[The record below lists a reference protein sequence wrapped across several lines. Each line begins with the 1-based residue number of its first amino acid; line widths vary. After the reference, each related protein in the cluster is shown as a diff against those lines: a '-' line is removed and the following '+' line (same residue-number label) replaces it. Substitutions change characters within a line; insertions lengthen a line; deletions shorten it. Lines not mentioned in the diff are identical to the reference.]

1 MKGKSTNSKERA
13 GRNHTLVILP
23 EERDALK
30 EHIKDIHTLDASQWD
45 NTIVN
50 ADLLE
55 AIDLVPDGIA
65 DLIIIDPPYNLSKDF
80 NGWSFSAISSEKY
93 AEYLHTWFHKVCDK
107 LKPTGSLYMCGDW
120 KCTSALQ
127 TVIEERLTI
136 LNRITWQREK
146 GRGAK
151 SNWKN
156 SMEDIWFAVKDPCN
170 YYFDVESVKMKRK
183 VRAPYKIDGEP
194 KDWEA
199 SESGNY
205 RITYPSNFWDDISI
219 PFWSMPENTDH
230 PTQKPE
236 KLFAKL
242 ILASSRKDDVVFDP
256 FMGSGTAPVV
266 AKKLGRKYIGIE
278 VNEEYCLWAAKR
290 LLIADE
296 HTEIQGFSDGVFWER
311 NSQNAQIQ
319 ERKASRTK
327 QTTNNHNNS

>member
-1 MKGKSTNSKERA
+1 MTKERA
-13 GRNHTLVILP
+13 NRNRTITLTAD
-23 EERDALK
+23 ERRELKQQIVTADTFDAADS
-30 EHIKDIHTLDASQWD
+30 E
-45 NTIVN
+45 NTIVC

-55 AIDLVPDGIA
+55 VIDQIPDGIA

-80 NGWSFSAISSEKY
+80 NGLAFSATSSEKY
-93 AEYLHTWFHKVCDK
+93 AAYLRTWFHKVCNK

-151 SNWKN
+151 TNWKN
-156 SMEDIWFAVKDPCN
+156 AMEDIWFAVKDPHA

-183 VRAPYKIDGEP
+183 VLAPYRIDGQP

-199 SESGNY
+199 TSEGKY
-205 RITYPSNFWDDISI
+205 RLTYPSNFWDDISI

-236 KLFAKL
+236 KIYAKL
-242 ILASSRKDDVVFDP
+242 ILASSRKGDLIFDP
-256 FMGSGTAPVV
+256 FMGSGTTAVV
-266 AKKLGRKYIGIE
+266 AKKLGRKYLGVEI
-278 VNEEYCLWAAKR
+278 NEEYCLWAAKR
-290 LLIADE
+290 LIMADE
-296 HTEIQGFSDGVFWER
+296 HTSIQGYTDGVFWER
-311 NSQNAQIQ
+311 HSQQDAA
-319 ERKASRTK
+319 RASK
-327 QTTNNHNNS
+327 E